1 MIISLLFFLII
12 YLFLHFKLL
21 LSCIVLVTTY
31 LNYYDFDD
39 SKPYLYEN
47 VPELLNVDE
56 LKQRI
61 YEKKNQKNEVN
72 IN

>member
-1 MIISLLFFLII
+1 MIISLLFFFII
-12 YLFLHFKLL
+12 YLILHFKLL

-31 LNYYDFDD
+31 LNYYDNDV
-39 SKPYLYEN
+39 SKPYLYED

-61 YEKKNQKNEVN
+61 YEKKNQKHEIN